1 MYQKLNIEIDDNSWY
16 EELDNLIDR
25 GVEELYV

>member
-1 MYQKLNIEIDDNSWY
+1 MYQRLNIEIDDNSWY